1 MTSSSR
7 TVIHGLAYMTRVPCV
22 FQELAGT
29 GNGTA
34 GEPGASGLV
43 TRRRL
48 PGQAAGPHLA
58 VISIGSPAA
67 RGDSRTPGL
76 LLAASGCG
84 SSRGDGGYTAG
95 GNGPTVPTW

>member
-7 TVIHGLAYMTRVPCV
+7 TVIHGLAYMTRVPSV
-22 FQELAGT
+22 FQELEGT

-48 PGQAAGPHLA
+48 PGRAAGPHLA
-58 VISIGSPAA
+58 VISIGLPAA
-67 RGDSRTPGL
+67 RGGPPGAP
-76 LLAASGCG
+76 LAR
-84 SSRGDGGYTAG
+84 SSPRGRALSWGRGVNRRGARA
-95 GNGPTVPTW
+95 